1 MSGLSTLGCTFRS
14 RYGHGVRPG
23 ARTPSGWFE
32 RAYRMP
38 CWQRTLLV
46 VCALPLG
53 EVSCGVDRVTFLHL
67 VSVRVDIRPEFACA
81 DASLGSAAAG
91 KHLGLASGCFFG
103 LSGVDCAV
111 SSGDDAAVDAR
122 FVMLSDVV
130 ASCGV
135 LVVASH
141 RFLLHLVGLAFGR
154 VIVLVGLGLHEVSC
168 AVASCVL
175 AAADAPVVIISDL
188 VQSCDVTFDA
198 SHRSSLLSHG
208 VCGSACDRVARR

>member
-1 MSGLSTLGCTFRS
+1 MSGVSTLGCTFRS
-14 RYGHGVRPG
+14 RYGHDVRPG
-23 ARTPSGWFE
+23 ARTSSGWFE

-46 VCALPLG
+46 VCALPLD

-122 FVMLSDVV
+122 FAMLSDVV
-130 ASCGV
+130 SSCGV
-135 LVVASH
+135 LVVGMLKTS
-141 RFLLHLVGLAFGR
+141 
-154 VIVLVGLGLHEVSC
+154 E
-168 AVASCVL
+168 
-175 AAADAPVVIISDL
+175 
-188 VQSCDVTFDA
+188 TW
-198 SHRSSLLSHG
+198 
-208 VCGSACDRVARR
+208 

>member
-1 MSGLSTLGCTFRS
+1 MVPDIDVRAAGGCTMHDAAGCSDSF
-14 RYGHGVRPG
+14 GVVHGSP
-23 ARTPSGWFE
+23 
-32 RAYRMP
+32 YRMP
-38 CWQRTLLV
+38 SWQRTLLV

-67 VSVRVDIRPEFACA
+67 VSVRVDIRPELACA

-122 FVMLSDVV
+122 FAMLSDVV

-135 LVVASH
+135 LVVGMLKTS
-141 RFLLHLVGLAFGR
+141 
-154 VIVLVGLGLHEVSC
+154 E
-168 AVASCVL
+168 
-175 AAADAPVVIISDL
+175 
-188 VQSCDVTFDA
+188 TW
-198 SHRSSLLSHG
+198 
-208 VCGSACDRVARR
+208 